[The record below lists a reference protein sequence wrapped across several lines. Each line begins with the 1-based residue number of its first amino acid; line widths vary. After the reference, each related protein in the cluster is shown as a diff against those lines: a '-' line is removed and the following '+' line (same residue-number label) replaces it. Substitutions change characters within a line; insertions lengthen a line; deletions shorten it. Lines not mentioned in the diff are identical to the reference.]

1 MVPLLGSL
9 VCVDNDLPLY
19 AFVGFYRDF
28 SASLIKGLSCK
39 NITNVGYV
47 KYGI

>member
-1 MVPLLGSL
+1 MVPLLGSMD
-9 VCVDNDLPLY
+9 CVYNDFPLY

-47 KYGI
+47 EYGM